1 MGVER
6 LAESEYQSEYHATMR
21 GPKPPFCAGLRNRI
35 GVQIPVDFSL
45 EKPCKCETF
54 CV

>member
-1 MGVER
+1 MSIFVMASASYD
-6 LAESEYQSEYHATMR
+6 LDYALNNT
-21 GPKPPFCAGLRNRI
+21 NRI

-45 EKPCKCETF
+45 EKSCKCETF